1 MIGRVVLIADF
12 GIRSIKVWKHH
23 DEAKC
28 ERVCTTI
35 WSLTKAAGIKQQL
48 QSAQVPARDVCDLI
62 ACSVTS
68 RRHPPAMMISKHSPV
83 GNWQGEAHVAS
94 CTGYTLLNIMIELLL
109 NALLLLTRCIVAGQ
123 RRDAADVMMQGLH
136 CRRESFVR
144 IAIDINIV
152 LMESFNSP
160 KNRVPQVRAV
170 QWKLDS
176 TMQSALYL
184 ASTPSL
190 LLRRANFIRNPA
202 SACYPLIRVLT
213 GQASWFDAL
222 EWFETAHCLSM
233 HVSGPDSS

>member
-48 QSAQVPARDVCDLI
+48 QSAQVPARDVATFT

-68 RRHPPAMMISKHSPV
+68 RRHPPAMMISRHSPV

-160 KNRVPQVRAV
+160 KNQPPSRLGLCSGSWTPQCNLLCIWQAHPLSSFEEPILSGILQVPAT
-170 QWKLDS
+170 L
-176 TMQSALYL
+176 
-184 ASTPSL
+184 SL
-190 LLRRANFIRNPA
+190 GF
-202 SACYPLIRVLT
+202 
-213 GQASWFDAL
+213 
-222 EWFETAHCLSM
+222 
-233 HVSGPDSS
+233 